1 MDKETAVAAINS
13 LADDFFAVQPVS
25 TRAAGNRITEYNVL
39 DTEDVGTL
47 NKLLNKY
54 AKEGW
59 SLQGKIKDYNKAINS
74 GATYHR
80 FWAVMTRTVKL
91 VEKKGTAS
99 ADDILQAI
107 RNRRASTSDI
117 IAASDAA
124 VVEIATN
131 DMPANEGMR
140 VIEELIDDVI
150 AEEPK
155 ETALDRFVKNHTK
168 PDKKNI
174 KRTRPPFR

>member
-1 MDKETAVAAINS
+1 M
-13 LADDFFAVQPVS
+13 
-25 TRAAGNRITEYNVL
+25 RI
-39 DTEDVGTL
+39 
-47 NKLLNKY
+47 K
-54 AKEGW
+54 
-59 SLQGKIKDYNKAINS
+59 KDYRKLPRRAP
-74 GATYHR
+74 
-80 FWAVMTRTVKL
+80 VKL

>member
-25 TRAAGNRITEYNVL
+25 TRAAGNRITEFNVL

-54 AKEGW
+54 AKQGW
-59 SLQGKIKDYNKAINS
+59 MLQGKIKDYNKVINS
-74 GATYHR
+74 GATTHR
-80 FWAVMTRTVKL
+80 FWCTMTRTVKL
-91 VEKKGTAS
+91 VKKDITS
-99 ADDILQAI
+99 ADDILRAI
-107 RNRRASTSDI
+107 RNRRESTSDI

-124 VVEIATN
+124 VVDIATN
-131 DMPANEGMR
+131 DMPADEGMQ
-140 VIEELIDDVI
+140 VIEELIADVI
-150 AEEPK
+150 AEEPR